1 MRPLKCTTAAMQAIV
16 QAAFAPESTL
26 SLSAHIAKTEY
37 PHVPAAPRH
46 SLSHP
51 AELSEV
57 PRWDFEC
64 DVLVLGFGAA
74 GACAALE
81 AARSG
86 ARVLLVESAGGNGGT
101 SALSGGEIYL
111 GGSGGTP
118 IQRAAGFEDSTEDLY
133 QYLLMAGGPNADAA
147 KTRAY
152 ADQSLQ
158 HFNWLTAQGIEYK
171 NSYIPERC
179 IEPSTDDCLIWS
191 GSEEAWPFV
200 ARARP
205 APRGHCPKFV
215 GMGGGRY
222 IMDKLAAQVAAA
234 GVQVLYDTR
243 VTALIAAGGRE
254 VHGVVLRQEGETRYA
269 RARRAVVL
277 CAGGFVMNRDMVR
290 QHAPLLLRSQFP
302 LGTVDDGSGILLGAS
317 VGAAMINMSEGF
329 VTIPWYPPG
338 SLVKGIFVNSQ
349 GQRFINEDCYHG
361 RVSSYILRQSGD
373 RIWLLADQDTYALS
387 EMQQLAKMEI
397 GAAGETWEE
406 VERELKLPED
416 SLSATV
422 RLYNHYA
429 ALGNDPLFH
438 KAGKWLK
445 PLNRAPFVAL
455 GCRIDHCFYASFT
468 LGGLDTR
475 PDGEV
480 LDGTRQV
487 IGGLFAAGRTAC
499 GLPRWGEGYSSG
511 LSLADATFF
520 GRAAGRRAAQTQR

>member
-1 MRPLKCTTAAMQAIV
+1 MTQ
-16 QAAFAPESTL
+16 
-26 SLSAHIAKTEY
+26 SLRY
-37 PHVPAAPRH
+37 

-51 AELSEV
+51 APLQ
-57 PRWDFEC
+57 RIGHWDYES
-64 DVLVLGFGAA
+64 DVIVIGFGAA

-81 AARSG
+81 AARGG

-111 GGSGGTP
+111 GGGGGTP
-118 IQRAAGFEDSTEDLY
+118 IQRAAGFTDATEDLY

-147 KTRAY
+147 KARRY
-152 ADQSLQ
+152 ADGSLE
-158 HFNWLTAQGIEYK
+158 HFEWLTAQGIEYK
-171 NSYIPERC
+171 NSYIAERC

-200 ARARP
+200 ERARP
-205 APRGHCPKFV
+205 APRGHCPKFL

-222 IMDKLAAQVAAA
+222 VMDMLAQRVIAA
-234 GVQVLYDTR
+234 GVQVLYNAR
-243 VTALIAAGGRE
+243 ALALVADGGRD
-254 VHGVVLRQEGETRYA
+254 VHGLMLRIDGEARYA

-277 CAGGFVMNRDMVR
+277 CAGGFVMNREMVK
-290 QHAPLLLRSQFP
+290 QHAPLLLRSHFP

-317 VGAAMINMSEGF
+317 VGGAMLNMSEGF
-329 VTIPWYPPG
+329 ATIPWYPPG

-361 RVSSYILRQSGD
+361 RVSNYILRQSGD
-373 RIWLLADQDTYALS
+373 RIWLLEDHATYAS
-387 EMQQLAKMEI
+387 GEMQQLAKIEI

-406 VERELKLPED
+406 VERELKLPQD
-416 SLSATV
+416 SLTATV

-429 ALGNDPLFH
+429 AQGVDPLFH
-438 KAGKWLK
+438 KAAKWLK
-445 PLNRAPFVAL
+445 PLTEPPFVAL
-455 GCRIDHCFYASFT
+455 DCRIDHCFYASFT
-468 LGGLDTR
+468 LGGLDTL
-475 PDGEV
+475 PTGEV
-480 LDGTRQV
+480 LDAERKV

-520 GRAAGRRAAQTQR
+520 GREAGKRAASSVR